1 MSATTVAAPTDVDLV
16 QQEEEA
22 PAYRWRWV
30 VLAIVLVAEIM
41 DLLDSTVIT
50 IAAPTVRNE
59 LGGGTTAMQWWAA
72 GYTLAF
78 AVFMIVGGRL
88 GDVFG
93 RRRVFVIGIAGFTLA
108 SIACALAPSPDILIA
123 TRVLQGGFGAL
134 LIPQGLGMIKTV
146 FPPKEMGGAFAAFG
160 PVMGL
165 AAIAGPILAGWLV
178 SADLLGTGWRMIFL
192 INVPLG
198 VVGLLGALRFM
209 PESKART
216 RIKLDPLGVG
226 LISAASLALIYPL
239 VQGRELGWPLWTFG
253 LMAAGLALLAV
264 FAAVERRSGDHALIA
279 PSLLRNRAFT
289 SGLVVGIV
297 FFAGFAGLLLVV
309 SLFLQLGLH
318 FTPVH
323 AGLTFIPMSLG
334 VAITAGASYAL
345 MPRFGR
351 KVLQGGLLIVA
362 AALVWLA
369 ATVTHDGVGVS
380 SWQLVP
386 ALLAFGLGMGFV
398 FGPLFNV
405 ILAGVE
411 DHEVGSASGT
421 LNAIQQLG
429 NSIGVAVLATIF
441 FSLLDNGHLPPSAM
455 TVTALISAGLFVASF
470 GLSFLLP
477 KDARME
483 EI

>member
-1 MSATTVAAPTDVDLV
+1 MSATAVAAPADLDVIAQD
-16 QQEEEA
+16 EP

-30 VLAIVLVAEIM
+30 VLGIVLIAEIM

-50 IAAPTVRNE
+50 IAAPTVRHE
-59 LGGGTTAMQWWAA
+59 LGGSTTSMQWWAA

-93 RRRVFVIGIAGFTLA
+93 RRRIFVIGITGFTLA
-108 SIACALAPSPDILIA
+108 SIACALAPSPDLLIA

-146 FPPKEMGGAFAAFG
+146 FPPREMGGAFAAFG
-160 PVMGL
+160 PIMGL

-198 VVGLLGALRFM
+198 LLGLLGALRFM
-209 PESKART
+209 PESKSHT
-216 RIKLDPLGVG
+216 PIKLDPVGVG
-226 LISAASLALIYPL
+226 LISVASLALIYPL

-253 LMAAGLALLAV
+253 LMAAGIALLAV
-264 FAAVERRSGDHALIA
+264 FAAVERRSGEHALIA
-279 PSLLRNRAFT
+279 PSLLRNRAYT

-297 FFAGFAGLLLVV
+297 FFSGFAGLLLVL
-309 SLFLQLGLH
+309 SLFLQLGLQ

-351 KVLQGGLLIVA
+351 KVLQAGLL
-362 AALVWLA
+362 ALM
-369 ATVTHDGVGVS
+369 G
-380 SWQLVP
+380 
-386 ALLAFGLGMGFV
+386 FGLGMGFV

-411 DHEVGSASGT
+411 EHEVGSASGT
-421 LNAIQQLG
+421 LNAVQQLG

-441 FSLLDNGHLPPSAM
+441 FSLLDHGHTSPTALTR
-455 TVTALISAGLFVASF
+455 TVLISAAVFVVAF
-470 GLSFLLP
+470 ALSFLLP

-483 EI
+483 EF